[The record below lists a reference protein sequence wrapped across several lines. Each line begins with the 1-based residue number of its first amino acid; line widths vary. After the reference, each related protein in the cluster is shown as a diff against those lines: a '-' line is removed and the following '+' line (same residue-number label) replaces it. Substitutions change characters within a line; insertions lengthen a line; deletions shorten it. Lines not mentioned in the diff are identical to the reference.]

1 MHYSLLA
8 FVGSDTRPAREGEY
22 IFQVVAMGMGVF
34 LIAAIVGSAS
44 SVLLSMDATL
54 EQRKQHSDHMMS
66 FMKRNSFSKVGV
78 LSIRR
83 YTRRGTFAI
92 SR

>member
-8 FVGSDTRPAREGEY
+8 FVGSDTRPSMEAEY

-44 SVLLSMDATL
+44 SVLLSMDATQ
-54 EQRKQHSDHMMS
+54 EKRKQHSDQMFS
-66 FMKRNSFSKVGV
+66 FMKRNGFSKVGQCAGV
-78 LSIRR
+78 CCIR
-83 YTRRGTFAI
+83 
-92 SR
+92 